1 MKNEKLFEGVRFYL
15 GNEILLD
22 NIFKALNADKLNEI
36 IEYIARCYDI
46 LDILKEGEKEDE

>member
-1 MKNEKLFEGVRFYL
+1 MKNEKLFEGVRFCL
-15 GNEILLD
+15 GDEILLD

-46 LDILKEGEKEDE
+46 LYILEGEDEDE